1 MKVGGFTIVRNAVRF
16 DYPVREAIL
25 SILPL
30 CDEFVVAIGD
40 CDDGTEDLIRTLPQ
54 EKLRIIHS
62 VWDDSLREGGVVLAR
77 ETDKAFSALDTAC
90 DWAFYIQADEAVHE
104 ADHDR
109 IRSAMQQ
116 HLDDAGVDGLLF
128 RYRHF
133 YASYDHVGAS
143 NKWYA
148 NEIRIVR
155 NRPDIRSYRDAQ
167 GFRKAD
173 NTKLRVK
180 PADAWV
186 HHYGWVREPSAMQ
199 RKLEGFQRLY
209 HDDAWMERNVYGP
222 EAFEYERHITRL
234 QRFNGS
240 HPAVMTDRI
249 ARQNWTFRQDISFTR
264 KSLKDHAKD
273 LLKHI
278 GIDTNYRNYRLV

>member
-1 MKVGGFTIVRNAVRF
+1 MKVGGFTIVRNAVRY

-25 SILPL
+25 SVLPL
-30 CDEFVVAIGD
+30 CDEFVVAVGN
-40 CDDGTEDLIRTLPQ
+40 CTDGTEELIRSLPQ

-62 VWDDSLREGGVVLAR
+62 VWDDSLREGGAVLAL
-77 ETDKAFSALDTAC
+77 ETDKAFAALSPDC

-104 ADHDR
+104 DDHAPIRTAMERHLADPV
-109 IRSAMQQ
+109 
-116 HLDDAGVDGLLF
+116 VDGLLF

-133 YASYDHVGAS
+133 YGSYSHVGAS

-148 NEIRIVR
+148 NEIRVVR

-167 GFRKAD
+167 GFRKTD
-173 NTKLRVK
+173 NSKLRVK
-180 PADAWV
+180 PADAWI
-186 HHYGWVREPSAMQ
+186 HHYGWVREPAAMQ

-234 QRFNGS
+234 ERFTGT
-240 HPAVMTDRI
+240 HPAVMADRI
-249 ARQNWTFRQDISFTR
+249 ARQNWTFHQDISFTR
-264 KSLKDHAKD
+264 KSLKDRAKD
-273 LLKHI
+273 LLKRI